1 MALRLG
7 ALRGAALSP
16 VSAGKQP
23 KRRFILGSN
32 YRDIA
37 GPGSIENEALLLPE
51 RLDEGGMAVA
61 IPRPLCVDLDGTLVK
76 SDTLWDSLL
85 VLARKKPNLLW
96 KLPGYVLQGKAQF
109 KDYVT
114 SQVALDAKR
123 LPYNRPL
130 LEFLK
135 NESSCGREI
144 YLATGADRSIA
155 ERISDHLGIFDGV
168 LASDGTTNLIGW
180 AKLEMLKNRFGAGGF
195 DYIGNASP
203 DLPLLECAGEGMV
216 ANSHWQLKLGL
227 RSRKIIVSKRFE
239 DRAPGWKSILRAAR
253 LHQWAKNTLVFLP
266 FLLAHNLHFRDV
278 LSAIIAFFCFSFC
291 ASATYII
298 NDLLD
303 LEADRTHP
311 KKRFRP
317 FAAGDLS
324 VPAGIASTGIFLLLA
339 FAGLTLLPRQFTGWI
354 LFYLVVTNAYSL
366 ALKRIALVDVFVLS
380 GLYTLRMV
388 AGGAATQ
395 TPISHWLAG
404 LSVFLFLSLAMVKRY
419 SELQNLR
426 ARGAVPANGRG
437 YLLADADQ
445 LRSFGTASAYSA
457 VVVFSIY
464 IAGHDVTVLYR
475 HPGWMWLIDP
485 LMLLWLNRVWLLASR
500 GEMDEDP
507 VVFAVTDRMSILIGI
522 AVLIVALL
530 AL

>member
-1 MALRLG
+1 M
-7 ALRGAALSP
+7 
-16 VSAGKQP
+16 
-23 KRRFILGSN
+23 
-32 YRDIA
+32 
-37 GPGSIENEALLLPE
+37 
-51 RLDEGGMAVA
+51 
-61 IPRPLCVDLDGTLVK
+61 
-76 SDTLWDSLL
+76 
-85 VLARKKPNLLW
+85 
-96 KLPGYVLQGKAQF
+96 
-109 KDYVT
+109 
-114 SQVALDAKR
+114 
-123 LPYNRPL
+123 
-130 LEFLK
+130 
-135 NESSCGREI
+135 
-144 YLATGADRSIA
+144 
-155 ERISDHLGIFDGV
+155 
-168 LASDGTTNLIGW
+168 
-180 AKLEMLKNRFGAGGF
+180 
-195 DYIGNASP
+195 
-203 DLPLLECAGEGMV
+203 
-216 ANSHWQLKLGL
+216 
-227 RSRKIIVSKRFE
+227 
-239 DRAPGWKSILRAAR
+239 
-253 LHQWAKNTLVFLP
+253 
-266 FLLAHNLHFRDV
+266 
-278 LSAIIAFFCFSFC
+278 AFFCFSFC
-291 ASATYII
+291 ASSTYIF

-303 LEADRTHP
+303 LEADRAHP
-311 KKRFRP
+311 QKRFRP

-324 VPAGIASTGIFLLLA
+324 VPLGVVTATGFLLLA
-339 FAGLTLLPRQFTGWI
+339 FIGLTQLPRQFTWWI
-354 LFYLVVTNAYSL
+354 LFYLLVTNAYSL

-388 AGGAATQ
+388 AGAAATQ

-464 IAGHDVTVLYR
+464 IAGHDVTALYR

-507 VVFAVTDRMSILIGI
+507 VVFAVTDRVSILIGI

>member
-1 MALRLG
+1 MA
-7 ALRGAALSP
+7 
-16 VSAGKQP
+16 
-23 KRRFILGSN
+23 
-32 YRDIA
+32 IA
-37 GPGSIENEALLLPE
+37 IS
-51 RLDEGGMAVA
+51 
-61 IPRPLCVDLDGTLVK
+61 RPLCVDLDGTLVK

-85 VLARKKPNLLW
+85 VLARKKPKSLW
-96 KLPGYVLQGKAQF
+96 KLPGYALQGRAQF

-114 SQVALDAKR
+114 SQVALDVKR

-130 LEFLK
+130 VDFLK
-135 NESSCGREI
+135 SENSSGREI

-155 ERISDHLGIFDGV
+155 ERISDHLGLFQGV
-168 LASDGTTNLIGW
+168 LASDGVTNLIGR
-180 AKLEMLKNRFGAGGF
+180 AKLEMLKDRFGAGGF

-203 DLPLLECAGEGMV
+203 DIPLLDCAGEGMV
-216 ANSHWQLKLGL
+216 ANPEWPLELGL
-227 RSRKIIVSKRFE
+227 RSRKIRISRHFK
-239 DRAPGWKSILRAAR
+239 DRAPLWKSILRAAR

-266 FLLAHNLHFRDV
+266 LLLAHNLHIGGV
-278 LSAIIAFFCFSFC
+278 LSAILAFLSFSFC
-291 ASATYII
+291 ASAAYII

-303 LEADRTHP
+303 LEADRAHP
-311 KKRFRP
+311 QKRFRP

-324 VPAGIASTGIFLLLA
+324 VPVGVATAAAFLLLA
-339 FAGLTLLPRQFTGWI
+339 CAGLTQLPRQFTWWI
-354 LFYLVVTNAYSL
+354 LFYLLVTNAYSL

-388 AGGAATQ
+388 AGAAATQ

-426 ARGAVPANGRG
+426 ARGARPANGRA

-485 LMLLWLNRVWLLASR
+485 LMLLWLNRVWLLATR